1 MDLPEL
7 TWGAATDPGQRA
19 ENQDSYLVAP
29 PIFAVADGMGGHVGG
44 AQASEI
50 AVQRLAEIAQGPTVT
65 MEQVKAA
72 LEQADKDIMTLGAD
86 VDPLS
91 RPGTTVAGLALT
103 EHEGEVCWLVFHVG
117 DSRIYRWS
125 EDKGLEQVSTD
136 HSVVQALVDAGA
148 ITSERASTHP
158 QRHMITKALGFGD
171 RGGADYTYLPV
182 EPGQRFLMC
191 SDGLTGEVLDARI
204 GELLAA
210 GTDGQDLANRLVAEA
225 DPTAA
230 QDNVTVVVVRV
241 HGDDAVAGSR
251 SVEEVTSPRISGPP
265 DGAANGPQ
273 E

>member
-7 TWGAATDPGQRA
+7 SWGAATDRGQRA
-19 ENQDSYLVAP
+19 ENQDSHLVAP

-65 MEQVKAA
+65 MEQVRAA
-72 LEQADKDIMTLGAD
+72 LEQADKDIMAMGAD

-103 EHEGEVCWLVFHVG
+103 EHEGEVCWLAFHVG
-117 DSRIYRWS
+117 DSRIYRCS
-125 EDKGLEQVSTD
+125 ENGLERVSTD

-148 ITSERASTHP
+148 ITEERALTHP

-171 RGGADYTYLPV
+171 RGGADYAYLPV

-204 GELLAA
+204 GELLATENDDQA
-210 GTDGQDLANRLVAEA
+210 LADSLVAEA
-225 DPTAA
+225 NPAAA
-230 QDNVTVVVVRV
+230 QDNVTVVVVAVREEGRSTGTV
-241 HGDDAVAGSR
+241 HFDQIA
-251 SVEEVTSPRISGPP
+251 IM
-265 DGAANGPQ
+265 
-273 E
+273 

>member
-1 MDLPEL
+1 MDLPDL

-19 ENQDSYLVAP
+19 ENQDSHLVAP

-65 MEQVKAA
+65 LEQVKAA

-103 EHEGEVCWLVFHVG
+103 ERDGEICWLAFHVG

-125 EDKGLEQVSTD
+125 QESGLEQIGSD

-148 ITSERASTHP
+148 ITEERALTHP

-171 RGGADYTYLPV
+171 RGGADFTYLPV
-182 EPGQRFLMC
+182 VPGQRFLMC
-191 SDGLTGEVLDARI
+191 SDGLTGELIDARI
-204 GELLAA
+204 GELVS
-210 GTDGQDLANRLVAEA
+210 GGPDTDQVVEQLVSEA
-225 DPTAA
+225 VPRRAH
-230 QDNVTVVVVRV
+230 DNVGVVVVGV
-241 HGDDAVAGSR
+241 QGSPDDVAGADGP
-251 SVEEVTSPRISGPP
+251 EE
-265 DGAANGPQ
+265 
-273 E
+273 

>member
-7 TWGAATDPGQRA
+7 SWGAATDRGQRQ

-29 PIFAVADGMGGHVGG
+29 PVFAVADGMGGHVGG

-50 AVQRLAEIAQGPTVT
+50 AVKRLAEIAQGPTVT
-65 MEQVKAA
+65 MEQVQRA
-72 LEQADKDIMTLGAD
+72 LEQADKDIMTMGAD

-103 EHEGEVCWLVFHVG
+103 EQDGEFRWLAFHVG
-117 DSRIYRWS
+117 DSRIYRCS
-125 EDKGLEQVSTD
+125 ENGLERVSTD

-148 ITSERASTHP
+148 ISEERALTHP

-171 RGGADYTYLPV
+171 RGGADYTYLPL

-191 SDGLTGEVLDARI
+191 SDGLTGEVLDSRI

-210 GTDGQDLANRLVAEA
+210 GTDGERLAEALVAEA
-225 DPTAA
+225 NPSSA
-230 QDNVTVVVVRV
+230 QDNVTGVVVQVQ
-241 HGDDAVAGSR
+241 GASGEDATE
-251 SVEEVTSPRISGPP
+251 SVEEVTTPRLSGPANDQ
-265 DGAANGPQ
+265 DGSPEA
-273 E
+273 

>member
-7 TWGAATDPGQRA
+7 SWGAATDPGQRA
-19 ENQDSYLVAP
+19 ENQDSYLVSP

-65 MEQVKAA
+65 LEQVRAA

-103 EHEGEVCWLVFHVG
+103 EHEGEVCWLAFHVG
-117 DSRIYRWS
+117 DSRIYRCS
-125 EDKGLEQVSTD
+125 ENGLERVSTD

-148 ITSERASTHP
+148 ITEERALTHP

-171 RGGADYTYLPV
+171 RGQPDFTLLPV
-182 EPGQRFLMC
+182 EAGQRFLVC
-191 SDGLTGEVLDARI
+191 SDGLTGEVSDARI
-204 GELLAA
+204 AELMASDTDEQSLA
-210 GTDGQDLANRLVAEA
+210 DQLVAEA
-225 DPTAA
+225 V
-230 QDNVTVVVVRV
+230 QD
-241 HGDDAVAGSR
+241 
-251 SVEEVTSPRISGPP
+251 
-265 DGAANGPQ
+265 
-273 E
+273 

>member
-7 TWGAATDPGQRA
+7 SWGAATDPGQRA
-19 ENQDSYLVAP
+19 ENQDSYLAAP

-50 AVQRLAEIAQGPTVT
+50 AVRRLAEIAQGPTLT
-65 MEQVKAA
+65 MEQVQTA
-72 LEQADKDIMTLGAD
+72 LEQADKDIMVLGAD

-103 EHEGEVCWLVFHVG
+103 EHEGEICWLAFHVG
-117 DSRIYRWS
+117 DSRIYRCS
-125 EDKGLEQVSTD
+125 ETGLERVSTD

-148 ITSERASTHP
+148 ITEERALTHP

-204 GELLAA
+204 GELLAS
-210 GTDGQDLANRLVAEA
+210 GTDDQALADRLVAEA

-241 HGDDAVAGSR
+241 HGDVADAGAR
-251 SVEEVTSPRISGPP
+251 SVEEVTIPRPSGSA
-265 DGAANGPQ
+265 DGSDGGPQ

>member
-7 TWGAATDPGQRA
+7 SWGAATDRGQRQ
-19 ENQDSYLVAP
+19 ENQDRYLVAP
-29 PIFAVADGMGGHVGG
+29 PVFAVADGMGGHVGG
-44 AQASEI
+44 AQASEL
-50 AVQRLAEIAQGPTVT
+50 AVTRLAEVVQGPTVT
-65 MEQVKAA
+65 METIRTA
-72 LEQADKDIMTLGAD
+72 LEQADKDIMTLGAE

-103 EHEGEVCWLVFHVG
+103 EHKGEICWLAFHVG
-117 DSRIYRWS
+117 DSRIYRCS
-125 EDKGLEQVSTD
+125 ENGLERISTD

-148 ITSERASTHP
+148 ITEERALTHP

-171 RGGADYTYLPV
+171 RGGADYALIPV

-191 SDGLTGEVLDARI
+191 SYGQTGELLDARI

-210 GTDGQDLANRLVAEA
+210 GTQDQELAVRLVVELSPA
-225 DPTAA
+225 AA

-241 HGDDAVAGSR
+241 HGDVADAGAR
-251 SVEEVTSPRISGPP
+251 SVEKVTIPRPSGPA
-265 DGAANGPQ
+265 DGEDAGSQ